1 MRGDVRGHICGRVRG
16 DVRVRA
22 RVRRF
27 ALRALAAANLVTA
40 LGFPAA
46 VSAQRIVGDV
56 VRSDST
62 TPAVRALV
70 EWREGRGALQ
80 RTITDDRGRFTIVL
94 DGAGSVAVRVLRPGF
109 RPHVLP
115 PRALLAGQVD
125 SVQIVLRD
133 EAVALAA
140 VRVEE
145 HRVCGPR
152 GEPVAWQLWEQARIA
167 LQSVVLAERDTS
179 LRIEAVEFEA
189 DLTSDDTARIRDST
203 LARVGLER
211 AKPRLHYD
219 SLFRFGYIRR
229 VADTSSYFSP
239 TLAVIADD
247 RFAERYCFTRVV
259 DEDERPEWIGIAFE
273 PARRP
278 GPGITDVVG
287 TFWLDRERLLLREV
301 SYEYINAPV
310 HHRIEGIGG
319 ALHFTDLASGHWILS
334 DWDVRMPTLSTAGGR
349 DRAAVGR
356 WSKRRTVY
364 RVERGGTAL
373 YLDSV
378 AERLG
383 RSARPAAT
391 SPTPPDSARTIFRP

>member
-1 MRGDVRGHICGRVRG
+1 MR
-16 DVRVRA
+16 RA
-22 RVRRF
+22 
-27 ALRALAAANLVTA
+27 LVTA
-40 LGFPAA
+40 GILTA
-46 VSAQRIVGDV
+46 VGAPLTASAQRIAGEV
-56 VRSDST
+56 VRSDAA
-62 TPAVRALV
+62 TPAVRALI
-70 EWREGRGALQ
+70 EWREGRGPLQ
-80 RTITDDRGRFTIVL
+80 RTITDDNGRFTIVL
-94 DGAGSVAVRVLRPGF
+94 DGAGSVALRVLRPGF
-109 RPHVLP
+109 RPHALP

-125 SVQIVLRD
+125 SVRIVLRD
-133 EAVALAA
+133 EAVALAT

-179 LRIEAVEFEA
+179 LRIEAVEYEA
-189 DLTSDDTARIRDST
+189 DLTADDSVRIREAT

-211 AKPRLHYD
+211 ARPRLHYD

-229 VADTSSYFSP
+229 VADTSSYYSP

-259 DEDERPEWIGIAFE
+259 DEDGRPEWIGIAFS

-301 SYEYINAPV
+301 TYEYINAPV

-319 ALHFTDLASGHWILS
+319 ELHFTDLASGHWILS
-334 DWDVRMPTLSTAGGR
+334 DWDVRMPTLSTAGAR

-364 RVERGGTAL
+364 RVVRGGNEL

-383 RSARPAAT
+383 RDAQPGQPARER
-391 SPTPPDSARTIFRP
+391 PDAARTVFRP